1 MVLRG
6 ESALVVAPA
15 SAGKTYASFY
25 ALLRL
30 LHKLINADSKKSAGG
45 RKGPA
50 TKKVAAM
57 QARFVFV
64 AHDKPLADQMSSY
77 LYDMLE
83 DTSLFGVFTA
93 NYRVNVETCLIL
105 ICTPAIFSILLHSP
119 DCRGWADS
127 LAYVIFDEI
136 DCISTASEKSSLE
149 SFEEGMRGDY
159 ARAVAL
165 TQCPF
170 LALSATVRDPESLRE
185 WLQQLHPT
193 HVVHLIPSEEA
204 DARTMIR
211 WNDVEYYQYLPAVG
225 FSSSKNNEGKQSE
238 QKQAHILAPF
248 HPFSLLA
255 DREDSSVVE
264 FDFDVTLSPEY
275 TFQLY
280 RAMDYV
286 LAQHEND
293 DDVFRDEMAEH
304 SKRDSLGELRE
315 KLTPINNLGQGRVT
329 KWQAHEYQLAL
340 KEELRNWPMGWQQI
354 VGEQLSTLHPST
366 QPDVPPTKLSIK
378 ELGELAFELFFDL
391 KEKGMFP
398 ALCFCQGDRDNTST
412 LAEFIVERLEAEE
425 AKQLSKE
432 KSKRHHKRS
441 AVEADDPSQE
451 EETPREKEGRK
462 VKPIPQMLLK
472 KIQNVME
479 MMRSA
484 DPSFVFTT
492 GEKRPHQVEQIEYWL
507 KRLIKRTGWK
517 HSSFPLRALARGIG
531 IYHAGM
537 PKPYRDIVDVCFRE
551 GALPVVLAT
560 RILSRGVNMPCKT
573 VVLLNDDVKHLSGVD
588 VRQMTGRAGRRGFDN
603 EGYVVALDISRER
616 LSKLLLS
623 PLPKLKTSPLIDVST
638 VLKMYIMR
646 SQLGEAIVPT
656 LRRLLT
662 PPLGQPRVRARLR
675 DELTLQFSVRLFQA
689 MKLIHPDTDQ
699 PTGLA
704 GLVSRMSETFPANF
718 ALAYIIM
725 TGVLESNPEFLK
737 EEVLLSMLCCL
748 IPNLHV
754 PSHNPTHSLA
764 LPKKIQRGLKGYSLF
779 VLEAVGGLQPK
790 KNKKGSTQS
799 SIPLPEDKKLW
810 ARVVSSACLP
820 VPDPQLINSY
830 AVDFLAHGSIAQICA
845 QNGMSDAKAYYLID
859 SCDGLLRKIARAVA
873 ECIGSGPLV
882 AAFVGLA
889 RHFNHNFTV
898 ARGK

>member
-30 LHKLINADSKKSAGG
+30 LHKLTNADSKKSAGG
-45 RKGPA
+45 RKGAA
-50 TKKVAAM
+50 TKKMAAM
-57 QARFVFV
+57 QARLVFV

-93 NYRVNVETCLIL
+93 HYRVNVETCLIL

-119 DCRGWADS
+119 DCRGWANN

-149 SFEEGMRGDY
+149 SFEEAMKGDY

-170 LALSATVRDPESLRE
+170 LALSATLRDPESLRE

-193 HVVHLIPSEEA
+193 HVVRLIPAEEA

-225 FSSSKNNEGKQSE
+225 SSSSKNNGVKESD
-238 QKQAHILAPF
+238 QKQGHLLAPF

-255 DREDSSVVE
+255 RREDSSVE
-264 FDFDVTLSPEY
+264 FDLDITLSPER
-275 TFQLY
+275 TLKLY

-286 LAQHEND
+286 LAQQND
-293 DDVFRDEMAEH
+293 DHEFRDEMAEH
-304 SKRDSLGELRE
+304 SKRDSLQELRE

-560 RILSRGVNMPCKT
+560 KILSRGVNMPCKT

-616 LSKLLLS
+616 LSELLLS
-623 PLPKLKTSPLIDVST
+623 PFQKLKTSPLIDVST

-646 SQLGEAIVPT
+646 SQLGEDIVPI

-689 MKLIHPDTDQ
+689 MKLIHPYTNQ

-718 ALAYIIM
+718 ALAYVIM

-748 IPNLHV
+748 IPNLQV

-764 LPKKIQRGLKGYSLF
+764 LPKKIKQGLKGYSLF
-779 VLEAVGGLQPK
+779 GLKAVGGLQPK
-790 KNKKGSTQS
+790 KNKKKGSTQS
-799 SIPLPEDKKLW
+799 SIPEDKKLW
-810 ARVVSSACLP
+810 ARVVCSSCLP

-845 QNGMSDAKAYYLID
+845 QNGMSDTRAYYLIE
-859 SCDGLLRKIARAVA
+859 SCDRQLSKIARAVE

-882 AAFVGLA
+882 AAFVNLA
-889 RHFNHNFTV
+889 KHVHRNFTV